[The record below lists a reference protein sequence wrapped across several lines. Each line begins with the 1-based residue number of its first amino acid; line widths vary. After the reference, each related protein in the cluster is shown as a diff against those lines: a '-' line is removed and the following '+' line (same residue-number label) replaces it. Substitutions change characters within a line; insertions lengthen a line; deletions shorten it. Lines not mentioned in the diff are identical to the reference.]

1 VKLEAIVKVD
11 FLSCLIHTRFRRH
24 KFLTSHASVGG
35 RCRTRG
41 TKHSEYCGHCEEF
54 QAQIVLTI
62 RNSKLTQLNI
72 ASSFFVV
79 GKKHAFSKDCE
90 YSLS

>member
-1 VKLEAIVKVD
+1 MPVLGVTSSSNI
-11 FLSCLIHTRFRRH
+11 TRVR
-24 KFLTSHASVGG
+24 GG

-72 ASSFFVV
+72 ASFFVV